1 MSMEKWMES
10 SRESNQDTLAISD
23 KILKFVED
31 ARGQVTVTDVAIRTR
46 ISPQQAQTHLNALAQ
61 LTPCDFTVSEHG
73 EMVFNF
79 LEVIGNDALAM
90 GRGGLTVPEEEPETL
105 FRPLAPDE
113 WYSRYAVTGRADFVE
128 DYPDGMAALMRRSSS
143 LTSLRSQLAERSS
156 KMSIKQSHDR
166 LPSGLV
172 EPGTVLMALPAFSA
186 LNLIIMALMFAVVGD
201 AHYDTSIKS
210 LQALGEVPPDSQLVY
225 FSFDHVGS
233 WW

>member
-79 LEVIGNDALAM
+79 LEVTIAFASTSCPASIPLQLFLASFC
-90 GRGGLTVPEEEPETL
+90 L
-105 FRPLAPDE
+105 
-113 WYSRYAVTGRADFVE
+113 
-128 DYPDGMAALMRRSSS
+128 SS
-143 LTSLRSQLAERSS
+143 LACT
-156 KMSIKQSHDR
+156 
-166 LPSGLV
+166 
-172 EPGTVLMALPAFSA
+172 
-186 LNLIIMALMFAVVGD
+186 LNR
-201 AHYDTSIKS
+201 
-210 LQALGEVPPDSQLVY
+210 
-225 FSFDHVGS
+225 
-233 WW
+233 